1 MASDEGLPKAEAVA
15 EFLTM
20 RLGRPVAATK
30 IGAVVLPHP
39 GGVVALYE
47 GRQEPIGA
55 ICALDFDMAVRLG
68 ASLSR
73 RPVLMAEEGDAEGQL
88 PVALFEKVEEVCN
101 GLTAVLTSSQG
112 KLSLAEVYAIPV
124 PIPPEIEPNL
134 SRPARRLD
142 LVVDVDGYGRGTRS
156 FLYGVLEKETRAD
169 ESPKGEP
176 AELEDT
182 LLSIDMDF

>member
-1 MASDEGLPKAEAVA
+1 
-15 EFLTM
+15 
-20 RLGRPVAATK
+20 
-30 IGAVVLPHP
+30 
-39 GGVVALYE
+39 
-47 GRQEPIGA
+47 
-55 ICALDFDMAVRLG
+55 
-68 ASLSR
+68 
-73 RPVLMAEEGDAEGQL
+73 MAEEGDAEGQL